1 MLFRPRAAGWLL
13 TPLLFIGGI
22 SPTFAAQAASR
33 QLTLSPITPFSATVG
48 TTSASQTLTLTN
60 SGSASI
66 TISGIVLSD
75 TVNYSVTT
83 SCAGSKKLSAK
94 KTCPV
99 SITFHPQ
106 TAANLPATIT
116 ITDNATG
123 SPQIVTLSG
132 SGTTTTVTRTLYT
145 FPESDS
151 SVTPLYA
158 LINNAQKTIDMTMFS
173 LTDTT
178 FTNDLI
184 ADCKRGVT
192 VRVILDQNDEKSGNT
207 SAYNALNAQPD
218 CSAVWANKAFQATHQ
233 KSFVVDGATA
243 SIMSLNLQSQ
253 NYATTRDFALVEN
266 DAADIAAIQ
275 ATFNADYAAGTPASG
290 VAGASDFSFTP
301 APGDDLIWSPTTAQA
316 AMLSIIN
323 GATKTLLVE
332 NEEMSASNIVAAFEA
347 ACKRGV
353 TVQIAM
359 VSQSKYGT
367 NFKALET
374 AGCGVHVY
382 PDTTNGFYIHA
393 KAVVADFG
401 LSTQNAYMGS
411 INYSNASMTA
421 NRELGLTI
429 ADPASV
435 QAINTTIANDYA
447 GGSAY

>member
-1 MLFRPRAAGWLL
+1 MLPSPHAAGWLFA
-13 TPLLFIGGI
+13 PLLFIGGI
-22 SPTFAAQAASR
+22 SSASVPRTTSR
-33 QLTLSPITPFSATVG
+33 QLTLTPITPFSATVG

-60 SGSASI
+60 SGNASI

-83 SCAGSKKLSAK
+83 SCAGSKKLSVK

-116 ITDNATG
+116 ITDNAAG
-123 SPQIVTLSG
+123 SPRIVTLSG
-132 SGTTTTVTRTLYT
+132 SGTTTVTRTLYT
-145 FPESDS
+145 FPESDH

-173 LTDTT
+173 LEDTT
-178 FTNDLI
+178 FTNDLV

-207 SAYNALNAQPD
+207 SAYNALNAQPN
-218 CSAVWANKAFQATHQ
+218 CSSVWANKAFLATHQ
-233 KSFVVDGATA
+233 KSFVVDGATV
-243 SIMSLNLQSQ
+243 SIMSLNLQSK

-275 ATFNADYAAGTPASG
+275 ATFNADYAAGTPSSG
-290 VAGASDFSFTP
+290 VAGVSDFSFAP

-316 AMLSIIN
+316 AMLGIIN
-323 GATKTLLVE
+323 GSTNTLLVE
-332 NEEMSASNIVAAFEA
+332 NEEMGASNIVAALEA
-347 ACKRGV
+347 ACKRSV
-353 TVQIAM
+353 SVHIAM
-359 VSQSKYGT
+359 VSQSKYAT
-367 NFKALET
+367 NFKALEN

-401 LSTQNAYMGS
+401 LSTQNVYMGS
-411 INYSNASMTA
+411 INYSNASMTM

-435 QAINTTIANDYA
+435 QAINTTITNDYA
-447 GGSAY
+447 GGSPF